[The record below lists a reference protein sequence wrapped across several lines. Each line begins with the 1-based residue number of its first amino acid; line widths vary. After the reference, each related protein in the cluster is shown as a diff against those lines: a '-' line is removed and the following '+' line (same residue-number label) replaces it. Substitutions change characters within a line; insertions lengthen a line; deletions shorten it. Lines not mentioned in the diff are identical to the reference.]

1 MSQKTHSDLSRTSH
15 REPTRSKSLNPAP
28 MHAMTDASTTTAT
41 AATELPSAR
50 TIARRLGLALLAAGA
65 GVALL
70 TALPGLEELPAHLAG
85 ADPSWIALALVLEIA
100 STLSFVLAF
109 HGSYDRRVRRRASAG
124 IALAMQ
130 GMNILLPAGG
140 SGGLAVGAVMMDRA
154 GVPRGF
160 TASRT
165 VALFLVTSLVTFA
178 AIAAAGLGV
187 ATGLLDGDAA
197 LAATLVPALGA
208 LLVIA
213 AVVALPRVRRAR
225 TPAELPA
232 DAGRARRAV
241 AGAITHLHDGI
252 EAAVDLLRGKDPLV
266 IWGSIGNFAFD
277 VATLAAAA
285 HAVGAEG
292 LPIGLLVLAYT
303 LGHAGAIIPLPGSS
317 EGGLVAAFVLYGAA
331 LAPITAAVLAYRSLH
346 AGVPTVMGLFGMTDA
361 RRQIRRG
368 GLLREG
374 GDARG
379 SRAGNGAVLGLP
391 SAPVLRR
398 A

>member
-1 MSQKTHSDLSRTSH
+1 MSA
-15 REPTRSKSLNPAP
+15 PTDN
-28 MHAMTDASTTTAT
+28 TAT
-41 AATELPSAR
+41 ADSTAAELPSAR
-50 TIARRLGLALLAAGA
+50 LIARRVGLALLAAGA

-70 TALPGLEELPAHLAG
+70 TALPGFEQLPAHLAG
-85 ADPSWIALALVLEIA
+85 ADPSWIAIAAVLQIA

-197 LAATLVPALGA
+197 LTATLVPALGA

-213 AVVALPRVRRAR
+213 AVVALPRVRRNRAA
-225 TPAELPA
+225 TPIPA
-232 DAGRARRAV
+232 DAGRVRRALV
-241 AGAITHLHDGI
+241 GATTHLHDGI
-252 EAAVDLLRGKDPLV
+252 GAAVDLLRGKDPLV
-266 IWGSIGNFAFD
+266 IWGSIGYFAFD
-277 VATLAAAA
+277 VASLAAAF

-292 LPIGLLVLAYT
+292 MPIGLLVLAYT

-331 LAPITAAVLAYRSLH
+331 LAPVTAAVLAYRAFH
-346 AGVPTVMGLFGMTDA
+346 AGVPTIMGLAGLADA

-368 GLLREG
+368 DLLREPVQSSRSTSTG
-374 GDARG
+374 GRC
-379 SRAGNGAVLGLP
+379 RALRVPAAATTTAVSVSP
-391 SAPVLRR
+391 TIATR
-398 A
+398 